1 MYPACC
7 CARRVLGSP
16 NASPIW
22 AAMPTAGWASLA
34 GDDGRTVNF
43 WVDRHHPYI
52 EVFTGDTL
60 AADRRRRGIGCEPM
74 ACPPN
79 AFATGLDVLRI
90 EPGESVK
97 TMWGVRLE

>member
-1 MYPACC
+1 MTA
-7 CARRVLGSP
+7 ARS
-16 NASPIW
+16 
-22 AAMPTAGWASLA
+22 
-34 GDDGRTVNF
+34 NF

-60 AADRRRRGIGCEPM
+60 APDRRRRGLGCEPM
-74 ACPPN
+74 TCPPN
-79 AFATGLDVLRI
+79 AFATGIDVLRI